1 VSLRGTGGGVLG
13 NFEVDTLD
21 SLEPDAPVV
30 FVDGWAVL
38 GNIEAKPKRGKLV
51 ADILDRVQRKVDKNL
66 RKHLDR

>member
-1 VSLRGTGGGVLG
+1 
-13 NFEVDTLD
+13 
-21 SLEPDAPVV
+21 
-30 FVDGWAVL
+30 VL